1 MKDKV
6 WKKIALEKSLE
17 NFEIVYERDK
27 NMELELAFIWEFK
40 KSN

>member
-17 NFEIVYERDK
+17 NSEIVYERDK
-27 NMELELAFIWEFK
+27 NMELELAFI
-40 KSN
+40 